1 MWKLRFAVI
10 AFGFSIGLASAQS
23 QIAKVDPIAL
33 NKNKT
38 TALAS
43 LSGEYLECS
52 AYFSVAAYCMADYP
66 APAVTK
72 IVRDYQDAAKTALK
86 LATSADSLAG
96 VNNSSVNV
104 RSKLFAVAQ
113 MQPIKRNCLNIS
125 DLSER
130 YDAFCKQLMQAS
142 DRRMDELL
150 TGKICTGLFKCAL
163 SSPSRPL
170 AVFTR
175 SSD

>member
-1 MWKLRFAVI
+1 MWKLPFVLI
-10 AFGFSIGLASAQS
+10 VFGFSIGLASAQN
-23 QIAKVDPIAL
+23 QIVDPVAL

-38 TALAS
+38 TVFAR

-52 AYFSVAAYCMADYP
+52 AYFSVTAYCMADYP
-66 APAVTK
+66 APTVTK

-86 LATSADSLAG
+86 LATSANRRAG
-96 VNNSSVNV
+96 VNNSSV
-104 RSKLFAVAQ
+104 KLFAVAQ
-113 MQPIKRNCLNIS
+113 MEPIKRNCLKFA

-130 YDAFCKQLMQAS
+130 YDAFCKQLMQGP
-142 DRRMDELL
+142 DRRLDELL

-170 AVFTR
+170 AVSTH
-175 SSD
+175 SPD

>member
-1 MWKLRFAVI
+1 MWKLPFVLI
-10 AFGFSIGLASAQS
+10 VFGFSIGMASAQN
-23 QIAKVDPIAL
+23 QTAKVDPIAL

-38 TALAS
+38 TVLAR

-52 AYFSVAAYCMADYP
+52 AYFSVTAYCMADYP
-66 APAVTK
+66 APTVTK

-86 LATSADSLAG
+86 LATSADRLAG
-96 VNNSSVNV
+96 VNNSSV
-104 RSKLFAVAQ
+104 KLFAVAQ
-113 MQPIKRNCLNIS
+113 MEPIKRNCLNIA

-130 YDAFCKQLMQAS
+130 YDAFCKQLMQAP
-142 DRRMDELL
+142 DRRLDELL

-170 AVFTR
+170 AVSTH
-175 SSD
+175 SPD

>member
-1 MWKLRFAVI
+1 MWKLPFTVI

-23 QIAKVDPIAL
+23 PIAKVDPL

-38 TALAS
+38 TAFAR

-52 AYFSVAAYCMADYP
+52 AYFSVTAYCMADYP

-86 LATSADSLAG
+86 LATSADRLAG
-96 VNNSSVNV
+96 VNNSSI
-104 RSKLFAVAQ
+104 KLFAVAQ
-113 MQPIKRNCLNIS
+113 MEPIKRNCLNIS

-130 YDAFCKQLMQAS
+130 YDAFCKQLMQAP

-150 TGKICTGLFKCAL
+150 TGKICSGLFKCAL

-170 AVFTR
+170 AVSTR
-175 SSD
+175 SPD

>member
-1 MWKLRFAVI
+1 MRKLSFAVI
-10 AFGFSIGLASAQS
+10 AFGFSIGLSSAQT

-38 TALAS
+38 TALAR

-52 AYFSVAAYCMADYP
+52 AYFSVKAYCMADYP

-72 IVRDYQDAAKTALK
+72 IIRDYQDAAKTALK
-86 LATSADSLAG
+86 LATSANRLAS
-96 VNNSSVNV
+96 VNNSWV
-104 RSKLFAVAQ
+104 KLFAVAQ
-113 MQPIKRNCLNIS
+113 MEPVKRDCLNIS

-170 AVFTR
+170 AVFKR

>member
-1 MWKLRFAVI
+1 MWKLSFVLI
-10 AFGFSIGLASAQS
+10 VFGFSIGLASAQS
-23 QIAKVDPIAL
+23 QIAKVDPL

-38 TALAS
+38 TALAR

-52 AYFSVAAYCMADYP
+52 AYFSVTAYCMADYP

-86 LATSADSLAG
+86 LTTSADSLAG
-96 VNNSSVNV
+96 VNNSSADA

-113 MQPIKRNCLNIS
+113 MEPVKRNCLNIS

-130 YDAFCKQLMQAS
+130 YDAFCKQLMQAP

-150 TGKICTGLFKCAL
+150 AGKICTGLFKCAL

-170 AVFTR
+170 AIFTR
-175 SSD
+175 SPD

>member
-1 MWKLRFAVI
+1 MQKLPFAVI

-33 NKNKT
+33 KQNKT
-38 TALAS
+38 TALAR

-52 AYFSVAAYCMADYP
+52 AYFSVTAYCMAYP

-86 LATSADSLAG
+86 LATSANRLAG
-96 VNNSSVNV
+96 VNNSSVDA

-113 MQPIKRNCLNIS
+113 KEPVKRNCLNIS

-130 YDAFCKQLMQAS
+130 YDAFCKQLMQAP

-170 AVFTR
+170 AVSTR
-175 SSD
+175 SPD

>member
-1 MWKLRFAVI
+1 MWKLPFALI
-10 AFGFSIGLASAQS
+10 AFGFSIGLASAQG

-33 NKNKT
+33 KQSKA
-38 TALAS
+38 TALAR

-52 AYFSVAAYCMADYP
+52 TYFSVTAYCVADHP

-86 LATSADSLAG
+86 LATSADRLAG
-96 VNNSSVNV
+96 INNSSVNV
-104 RSKLFAVAQ
+104 RSKPFAVAQ
-113 MQPIKRNCLNIS
+113 MEPIKHNCLKIS

-130 YDAFCKQLMQAS
+130 YDAFCKQLMQAP

-163 SSPSRPL
+163 SRPL
-170 AVFTR
+170 AVSTR
-175 SSD
+175 SPD

>member
-1 MWKLRFAVI
+1 MWKLPFVLI
-10 AFGFSIGLASAQS
+10 VFGFSIGLASAQN
-23 QIAKVDPIAL
+23 QIAKVDPL

-38 TALAS
+38 TALAR

-52 AYFSVAAYCMADYP
+52 AYFSVTAYCMADYP

-72 IVRDYQDAAKTALK
+72 IVRDYLDAAKTALK
-86 LATSADSLAG
+86 LVTSADRLAG
-96 VNNSSVNV
+96 VSNSSVDA

-113 MQPIKRNCLNIS
+113 MEPVKRNCLNIS

-130 YDAFCKQLMQAS
+130 YDAFCRQLMQAP
-142 DRRMDELL
+142 DRRMAELL

-163 SSPSRPL
+163 SRPL
-170 AVFTR
+170 AVSTR
-175 SSD
+175 SPD